1 MASCLLLFGRMR
13 LCVLGGHGK
22 TGKKV
27 VEAARRLGHDVRV
40 LEGDALDPAA
50 LSACMHGA
58 EAVISLL
65 GPIEGSAADFCSRA
79 TARVIE
85 VMRSEGVSRL
95 VMVTGAMCGPRQEL
109 GLLYRTMLRIP
120 SLARV
125 VADRGKSEQLVM
137 ASGLEWTLVRPPRL
151 NDDEPT
157 TQPVLS
163 THGLVTM
170 LSTCARTH
178 LAQVLVTLATTGERV
193 RQGVYVRSGDRLTE
207 LPLVA

>member
-1 MASCLLLFGRMR
+1 MR

-22 TGKKV
+22 TGKRV
-27 VEAARRLGHDVRV
+27 VDAARLLGHDVHV

-50 LSACMHGA
+50 LSHCIHGA

-65 GPIEGSAADFCSRA
+65 GPISGSVPDFCSRA
-79 TARVIE
+79 TERVIE
-85 VMRSEGVSRL
+85 VMRAEGVTRL
-95 VMVTGAMCGPRQEL
+95 VMVTGAMCGPREEL

-125 VADRGKSEQLVM
+125 VEDRARSEKLVK

-151 NDDEPT
+151 SDDEPT

-163 THGLVTM
+163 SHGLVTM
-170 LSTCARTH
+170 LSTCARVH
-178 LAQVLVTLATTGERV
+178 LAQVLISIATARTHV
-193 RQGVYVRSGDRLTE
+193 REGLYIRSGDHLA
-207 LPLVA
+207 VAA